1 MATTMEGSL
10 GIQKEHYGLRKLIVR
25 IKTRIFYSIFL
36 GIHTTDVVS
45 LAKREAVQQT
55 LAV

>member
-25 IKTRIFYSIFL
+25 IKTRIFYSFFWGSIQL
-36 GIHTTDVVS
+36 MW
-45 LAKREAVQQT
+45 
-55 LAV
+55 